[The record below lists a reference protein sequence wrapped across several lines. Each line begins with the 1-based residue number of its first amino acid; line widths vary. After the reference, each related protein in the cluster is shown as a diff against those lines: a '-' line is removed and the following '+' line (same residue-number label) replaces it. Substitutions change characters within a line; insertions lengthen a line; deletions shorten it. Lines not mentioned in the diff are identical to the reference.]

1 MPIRK
6 PRHRYKSKESAQ
18 ILALEAIAKL
28 SVNSL
33 LAIVALTALVR
44 LGSYNAAQQDKLQL
58 LEGEVQASQSQLEA
72 ERDDF
77 HYHFDPTQARN
88 IMQEQSYRVEP
99 GQAQIIF
106 SPAASQE
113 DASELDSTVASPSL
127 QPSLESQPMPEF
139 SSTSDSTPMP
149 QDSLP

>member
-1 MPIRK
+1 MRRTH
-6 PRHRYKSKESAQ
+6 PRHKHKEFAQ
-18 ILALEAIAKL
+18 ILAVEAIAKL
-28 SVNSL
+28 CVNSL
-33 LAIVALTALVR
+33 LAFVALVALVR

-77 HYHFDPTQARN
+77 YYHFDPKQARN

-106 SPAASQE
+106 SPANSTGAAS
-113 DASELDSTVASPSL
+113 SLDSTSPS
-127 QPSLESQPMPEF
+127 
-139 SSTSDSTPMP
+139 PMP
-149 QDSLP
+149 QDSFESSEPELPSLPESAAIPQDSLR